1 MAQLTGLTLALVAV
15 ARYKGL
21 GMSGRMRKQI
31 EGWLREEGQFAR
43 YLQDENANWI
53 ILANH
58 PKNQPTAI
66 TIFNPVAS
74 PGRVVLQVVLN
85 MTEQSQ
91 EPFRQMSRK
100 KREAFLLA
108 LRMEVNR
115 RPTEYGMI
123 HPEGVLQRITF
134 SYEIFED
141 GLSKNELFHGMREI
155 YKSLLQAQWLLQSRL
170 GLGPRGGGDES
181 EIGFR

>member
-1 MAQLTGLTLALVAV
+1 
-15 ARYKGL
+15 
-21 GMSGRMRKQI
+21 MRKRI

-43 YLQDENANWI
+43 YLKDENANWV

-58 PKNQPTAI
+58 PKNQPTTI
-66 TIFNPVAS
+66 TLFNPLAS
-74 PGRVVLQVVLN
+74 PGRVVLQAVLN
-85 MTEQSQ
+85 IAEGSQ
-91 EPFRQMSRK
+91 QPFRQMSREE
-100 KREAFLLA
+100 RETFLLE

-115 RPTEYGMI
+115 RPTEYGMV

-141 GLSKNELFHGMREI
+141 ALTKNELFHGMREVF
-155 YKSLLQAQWLLQSRL
+155 KSLLQAQWLLQSRL
-170 GLGPRGGGDES
+170 GLRSRGGEDQS